1 VQARLRL
8 SKIKPEIRVGQTMK
22 SNGYIM
28 LTLVVLFVQVFVLNN
43 LSITPL
49 VAPMVYIVLI
59 AMLPIE
65 LSQWKMLGI
74 GLLLGVVMD
83 ATMGTV
89 GLNTLVTLPIAF
101 FRRPILFAF
110 TGMSSISKEEGVPSV
125 KKLGV
130 RFHRYIIAIVVL
142 HSLLFYFAEW
152 LSFDN
157 FGTLLLRILCSTLCS
172 LVLDYIIIL
181 LFVRRLSA

>member
-1 VQARLRL
+1 MRARL
-8 SKIKPEIRVGQTMK
+8 
-22 SNGYIM
+22 YIM

-43 LSITPL
+43 LSISPL

-59 AMLPIE
+59 LMMPIE
-65 LSQWKMLGI
+65 SSQWKMLGV

-83 ATMGTV
+83 ITMGTP

-101 FRRPILFAF
+101 FRRPLLYAL
-110 TGMSSISKEEGVPSV
+110 TGLSPMSKEEGIPSV
-125 KKLGV
+125 KRLGV
-130 RFHRYIIAIVVL
+130 RFHRYVIAMIVI
-142 HSLLFYFAEW
+142 HSVLFYFAEW

-172 LVLDYIIIL
+172 LILDYIIIM
-181 LFVRRLSA
+181 LFMKRLSA